1 MSDTVPVP
9 PGTMM
14 QPVATVGMLD
24 VFTKVVEMQ
33 VELGKINE
41 RLVDLPDHEAR
52 LRVLEHAKA
61 KVYGGA
67 AVIAAVLG
75 SGAGWLAFALS
86 RH

>member
-1 MSDTVPVP
+1 MMQP
-9 PGTMM
+9 M

-33 VELGKINE
+33 VELAKINE
-41 RLVDLPDHEAR
+41 KLYDLPDHEAR
-52 LRVLEHAKA
+52 LRVLEAAKA

-67 AVIAAVLG
+67 AVIAAVMG
-75 SGAGWLAFALS
+75 SGAGWLVLALA